1 MSYYVIVDLEMCRVP
16 KMQRQQYKYKH
27 EVIQI
32 GAALMDS
39 DLNII
44 DTFNEYVKPEFGYL
58 DSFISKLTGI
68 QVDDLEKADTIQIVL
83 NRFMAWLPQ
92 NDIVIP
98 ISWSDSD
105 ELQLRHEL
113 TEKAIPIGE
122 RFGQMLFNW
131 IDCQPQFSRK
141 MKMKK
146 QYSLEEALIAT
157 DICTEGRAHNGLVD
171 AYNTALLYAK
181 MQNEDE
187 LVLNKYYKIA
197 HCNDEPEHLSFGLGD
212 ILAAAGF

>member
-1 MSYYVIVDLEMCRVP
+1 MCYYVVVDLEMCRVP
-16 KMQRQQYKYKH
+16 KTQRHQYKYKH

-32 GAALMDS
+32 GAAIMDS

-44 DTFNEYVKPEFGYL
+44 DTFNEYVKPEFGCL

-157 DICTEGRAHNGLVD
+157 DRNLIVW
-171 AYNTALLYAK
+171 K
-181 MQNEDE
+181 MRFSYQT
-187 LVLNKYYKIA
+187 
-197 HCNDEPEHLSFGLGD
+197 
-212 ILAAAGF
+212 